1 MSRKWRC
8 FMRNKSSMIVS
19 GMMALLFVFILASDA
34 QAATKDTLVFVM
46 SAEPVT
52 LDPPNAVDAL
62 SLQLNRL
69 IYDSPL
75 MATESGDTEPGLFTH
90 WEHSADGLTWTYHI
104 RKGVKFHDGTPLNAG
119 VVKENWDRC
128 MSQVINVA
136 RRSFFTPWAQNIKVI
151 DEFTIQTKSTKPF
164 APIISFLAHGS
175 GGMIS
180 PAALSKYKERI
191 DRNPVGTGPY
201 RFVEWLPGN
210 RIILERNDNYWGP
223 KPKIKRIDFRFVKES
238 GARLMMLEAGEAD
251 LVMKVSPAD
260 IELLKKNPALD
271 ARVEPYN
278 RVMGFYV
285 NTTAPLFKDVRF
297 RQALAY
303 AIDRE
308 AIVKHVMKGVAR
320 KSCSVIGGTTYGVAE
335 VPCYEYNPEKA
346 KQLLKEAG
354 YKGEPLTLD
363 TTKGRSTMDLETSV
377 AVQSYWQKVGIN
389 AKVGVQEFATLQS
402 MLNEGKY
409 QIALLGAS
417 PSSGDGDQVLRS
429 RYHSDFIPPKGAT
442 NYARYANPEY
452 DKIAE
457 AQLSELNKAK
467 RLALMKKA
475 QEMLAKDLP
484 FIPLYVLDEVLA
496 VRKNLKGIQTMSTME
511 VTDVREAYFE

>member
-1 MSRKWRC
+1 MRSKWNL
-8 FMRNKSSMIVS
+8 MVS
-19 GMMALLFVFILASDA
+19 GMMVILFAFVLLSNAGA
-34 QAATKDTLVFVM
+34 QVSTKDTLVFVM
-46 SAEPVT
+46 GTEPVS

-62 SLQLNRL
+62 SLLVNRL

-75 MATESGDTEPGLFTH
+75 QATESGDTEPGLFTH

-104 RKGVKFHDGTPLNAG
+104 RKGVKFHDGTLLNAT
-119 VVKENWDRC
+119 VVKENWDRN
-128 MSQVINVA
+128 MSEVKKVG
-136 RRSFFTPWAQNIKVI
+136 RRSFFTPWANNIKII
-151 DEFTIQTKSTKPF
+151 DEYTIQTRSSEPF

-180 PAALSKYKERI
+180 PAALAKYGDKI
-191 DRNPVGTGPY
+191 NQNPVGTGPY

-223 KPKIKRIDFRFVKES
+223 KPKIKRLDFRFVKES
-238 GARLMMLEAGEAD
+238 GARLMMLESGEAD
-251 LVMKVSPAD
+251 IVQKISPAD
-260 IELLKKNPALD
+260 VERLQNNPSLD
-271 ARVEPYN
+271 VRVEPFN

-285 NTTAPLFKDVRF
+285 NTTVPLLKDVRF

-303 AIDRE
+303 AIDRQ
-308 AIVKHVMKGVAR
+308 AITKYIMKGVA
-320 KSCSVIGGTTYGVAE
+320 SPACSVIGGTTYGTAT

-354 YKGEPLTLD
+354 YRGEPITIE

-377 AVQSYWQKVGIN
+377 AVQSYWQSVGIN
-389 AKVGVQEFATLQS
+389 AKVMVQEFATLQQ
-402 MLNEGKY
+402 LLIKGTY
-409 QIALLGAS
+409 QVALLGAS
-417 PSSGDGDQVLRS
+417 PSTGDGDQVLRS

-442 NYARYANPEY
+442 NYSRYANAEY
-452 DKIAE
+452 DKIVI
-457 AQLSELNKAK
+457 AQLSELNPSK
-467 RLALMKKA
+467 RLALMKQA

-484 FIPLYVLDEVLA
+484 FIPLYRLDEVTA
-496 VRKNLKGIQTMSTME
+496 IRKNLKGVQTMSTME